1 MRTLKSTNENWS
13 VELMRFG
20 MAIGSLHV
28 SYTFLHMIRVWRKHN
43 ERMSVR
49 GKFFDVLL
57 KFVDSG
63 LFGEHLDAKKL
74 LKLTP
79 GPDIRA
85 L

>member
-1 MRTLKSTNENWS
+1 
-13 VELMRFG
+13 MRFG

-49 GKFFDVLL
+49 GDVPL

>member
-1 MRTLKSTNENWS
+1 
-13 VELMRFG
+13 
-20 MAIGSLHV
+20 
-28 SYTFLHMIRVWRKHN
+28 MICVWRKHN

-49 GKFFDVLL
+49 GTLFDVPI
-57 KFVDSG
+57 KFKDSG